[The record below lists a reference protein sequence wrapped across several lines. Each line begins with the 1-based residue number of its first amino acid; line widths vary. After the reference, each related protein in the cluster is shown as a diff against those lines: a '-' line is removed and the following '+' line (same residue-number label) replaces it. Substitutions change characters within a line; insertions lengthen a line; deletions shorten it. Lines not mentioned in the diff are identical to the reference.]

1 MQLKLCTMVGICSVT
16 LAACAVDS
24 PIQPASTSKSGFD
37 GAVYKGKTVVT
48 GTGSPDNE
56 AYRVFVQGATGFVS
70 IGAVR
75 EDVEQRAKA
84 FCDRKGRAVESL
96 SETTATPPYV
106 LGNFPRVEIVFG
118 CVAGSTSATSDD
130 PKYSKLINLKK
141 LLDSGVIT
149 QSEFDSEKAKIL
161 NSP

>member
-1 MQLKLCTMVGICSVT
+1 M
-16 LAACAVDS
+16 
-24 PIQPASTSKSGFD
+24 
-37 GAVYKGKTVVT
+37 
-48 GTGSPDNE
+48 
-56 AYRVFVQGATGFVS
+56 
-70 IGAVR
+70 
-75 EDVEQRAKA
+75 
-84 FCDRKGRAVESL
+84 ESL

-118 CVAGSTSATSDD
+118 CVAVSTLATSDD